1 MQRVVVL
8 QKKRK
13 IYVMHTIDPNI
24 VTRRKIEVLLLLLLL
39 LQITYPNIFKFFYDK
54 DSFLRDKGSINN
66 KNEIRGLRIFPPTL
80 FFQVSTRLAFQNT
93 YGIIIIIQR

>member
-1 MQRVVVL
+1 
-8 QKKRK
+8 
-13 IYVMHTIDPNI
+13 MHTIDPNI

-93 YGIIIIIQR
+93 YGIIIIQR